1 MNALKSQKDVFDWDL
16 NAIEEYN
23 KEKNKSKKVSYG
35 KQMTAKNLY
44 NSKLFTGEEEKKP
57 EMKKIY
63 KGESDIFNRTRCETA
78 PTEKT
83 IHRRNRNAESE
94 IGVNT
99 VMERQPRKLNLQQ
112 QSSKENPLLLK

>member
-1 MNALKSQKDVFDWDL
+1 MNAFKSQKDVFDWDL

-44 NSKLFTGEEEKKP
+44 NSKLFTGEEEKKL

-63 KGESDIFNRTRCETA
+63 KGESDIFNRARCDTA

-99 VMERQPRKLNLQQ
+99 VKERQPRKLNLQQ

>member
-1 MNALKSQKDVFDWDL
+1 MIFS
-16 NAIEEYN
+16 IELA
-23 KEKNKSKKVSYG
+23 VR
-35 KQMTAKNLY
+35 L
-44 NSKLFTGEEEKKP
+44 
-57 EMKKIY
+57 
-63 KGESDIFNRTRCETA
+63 